1 MNVLHWHAVDAE
13 AFPIKTESYPHLAEG
28 NEYIV
33 TAIHPLPEGAW
44 APEATYNATDI
55 ATVVQYALYRGIR
68 VIPEF
73 DTPGRLALIPAGHVG
88 SWGKGYPSITT
99 DCPKYSANVDN
110 INLNPASNLTLQ
122 VVTGRASTLISRPL
136 FRDVSCLSR

>member
-1 MNVLHWHAVDAE
+1 MCCIGMQSMLKP
-13 AFPIKTESYPHLAEG
+13 FPSRRNPTHTWLKVMSISSL
-28 NEYIV
+28 
-33 TAIHPLPEGAW
+33 PLPEGAW

-55 ATVVQYALYRGIR
+55 ATVFQYALYRGIR